1 MAAPLNLELSD
12 KTKEDEHSLQIEN
25 TESKNHISHEAD
37 DVPSSDITE
46 KEKLLPQIELDK
58 EEGSI
63 KTQSKN
69 SSEHS
74 QNSSQSDIFNKSL
87 QNDNGVEANPVTFQN
102 TSHSDIF
109 NISLRNNN
117 GSEASPDN
125 VQNNSQSDISNKS
138 LPNETSLVTVV
149 EKCLAN
155 GGPAKVQPYMKF
167 MPKGPL
173 AEKIQ
178 EGSVVKDL
186 NIVLSI
192 WDDQLNISFQVKNDI
207 SLYQI
212 DYQGNGASKKI
223 VLCQHGKGAF
233 SISCGEEENNLCVL
247 IPEYPK
253 ENSEIFLKHFNYE
266 IDNQCI
272 QKKAELKWETSH
284 RKITPGRHPKGA
296 NKNVFVTVLTC
307 V

>member
-1 MAAPLNLELSD
+1 MASPLNLELSD
-12 KTKEDEHSLQIEN
+12 KTKEDEHSLQNEN
-25 TESKNHISHEAD
+25 TESKNHMSHETD
-37 DVPSSDITE
+37 EVPSSDITE

-63 KTQSKN
+63 EPQSAN

-74 QNSSQSDIFNKSL
+74 KNSSQSDIC
-87 QNDNGVEANPVTFQN
+87 
-102 TSHSDIF
+102 

-117 GSEASPDN
+117 GSEASPDI
-125 VQNNSQSDISNKS
+125 VQNNSQSDIYNKS
-138 LPNETSLVTVV
+138 LPNEDSLVTVV
-149 EKCLAN
+149 EKYLAN
-155 GGPAKVQPYMKF
+155 CGPAKVQPYMKWLIGSIVCF
-167 MPKGPL
+167 FVAVILVIVTVFITISIVERSCQKGPL
-173 AEKIQ
+173 AERIR

-192 WDDQLNISFQVKNDI
+192 WDDQLNISFQMKNDI

-233 SISCGEEENNLCVL
+233 SISCGEEENNLCVP
-247 IPEYPK
+247 IPEYPN
-253 ENSEIFLKHFNYE
+253 ENSDTFLKHFNYG
-266 IDNQCI
+266 IDKQCI

-284 RKITPGRHPKGA
+284 RKISPVRHRKRPK
-296 NKNVFVTVLTC
+296 
-307 V
+307 